1 MKSRLTDNLILKIL
15 SVLMAIL
22 IWIVVLSINDPSKT
36 RLISGIKVA
45 VENESVITDNNQ
57 VYTITEGQLI
67 SVKVTGPRTIVD
79 SLKADDF
86 TATAD
91 FKDLSQANS
100 VPIDVQ
106 LNEYAYQQK
115 VTINEKSNN
124 TIRLDIEDL
133 VEETYEIQVK
143 YVGIAADNYVV
154 ADTQLDRENVKITA
168 PQSVHESIKEVCAN
182 VNIVGVSEDFETTVP
197 IKVYNNKGV
206 ELIQADNH
214 VTTDIAQVNASSTV
228 YYTKSIPVSY
238 TEITSP
244 ENTAVVSDIRLSK
257 NNISIMGKKEYLD
270 RIEEIV
276 LPVSDIII
284 GGTQEEITRTFDIEA
299 LLPENVYLNDTAK
312 TITLTVVLEGIAEKT
327 IYVDVKDIGIK
338 NIPDGMDASISSTG
352 SVSIRVEGKKT
363 LIDELKD
370 SDIVAYVSLKNL
382 EEGVSSVPVTLQL
395 AEGLTQIS
403 DGYVS
408 VKLTDK
414 SVQEDTTTVQN
425 PSQSQS
431 STAPTGQTSANTQ
444 TTTGQAGTTRMTET
458 SREDESETISQKPEE
473 TTTQP
478 ASDETE
484 ET

>member
-1 MKSRLTDNLILKIL
+1 M
-15 SVLMAIL
+15 
-22 IWIVVLSINDPSKT
+22 
-36 RLISGIKVA
+36 
-45 VENESVITDNNQ
+45 
-57 VYTITEGQLI
+57 
-67 SVKVTGPRTIVD
+67 
-79 SLKADDF
+79 
-86 TATAD
+86 
-91 FKDLSQANS
+91 
-100 VPIDVQ
+100 
-106 LNEYAYQQK
+106 
-115 VTINEKSNN
+115 
-124 TIRLDIEDL
+124 
-133 VEETYEIQVK
+133 
-143 YVGIAADNYVV
+143 
-154 ADTQLDRENVKITA
+154 
-168 PQSVHESIKEVCAN
+168 
-182 VNIVGVSEDFETTVP
+182 
-197 IKVYNNKGV
+197 
-206 ELIQADNH
+206 
-214 VTTDIAQVNASSTV
+214 
-228 YYTKSIPVSY
+228 
-238 TEITSP
+238 
-244 ENTAVVSDIRLSK
+244 SDIRLSK

-284 GGTQEEITRTFDIEA
+284 DGTQEEITRTFDIED

-312 TITLTVVLEGIAEKT
+312 TITLTVGL
-327 IYVDVKDIGIK
+327 DVKDIGIK

-363 LIDELKD
+363 LIDELKN

>member
-1 MKSRLTDNLILKIL
+1 M
-15 SVLMAIL
+15 
-22 IWIVVLSINDPSKT
+22 
-36 RLISGIKVA
+36 
-45 VENESVITDNNQ
+45 
-57 VYTITEGQLI
+57 
-67 SVKVTGPRTIVD
+67 
-79 SLKADDF
+79 
-86 TATAD
+86 
-91 FKDLSQANS
+91 
-100 VPIDVQ
+100 
-106 LNEYAYQQK
+106 
-115 VTINEKSNN
+115 
-124 TIRLDIEDL
+124 
-133 VEETYEIQVK
+133 
-143 YVGIAADNYVV
+143 
-154 ADTQLDRENVKITA
+154 
-168 PQSVHESIKEVCAN
+168 
-182 VNIVGVSEDFETTVP
+182 
-197 IKVYNNKGV
+197 
-206 ELIQADNH
+206 
-214 VTTDIAQVNASSTV
+214 
-228 YYTKSIPVSY
+228 
-238 TEITSP
+238 
-244 ENTAVVSDIRLSK
+244 SDIRLSK

-284 GGTQEEITRTFDIEA
+284 DGTQEEITRTFDIEA